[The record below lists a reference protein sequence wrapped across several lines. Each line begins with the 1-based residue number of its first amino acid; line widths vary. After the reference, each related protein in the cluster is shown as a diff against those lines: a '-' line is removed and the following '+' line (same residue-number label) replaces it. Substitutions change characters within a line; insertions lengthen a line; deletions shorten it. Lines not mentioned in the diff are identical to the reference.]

1 VRRRADWLAARA
13 AAQTIRA
20 RLATMAFCSI
30 PLRWYGVFALGLVCL
45 CDFASGASPA
55 SEQYVTVPGCRIMFA
70 DEVQLASER
79 QGILAEIAPPG
90 ARVAAGAD
98 VGRLR
103 DTLLKAS
110 LAIAER
116 EADNDIE
123 VRFALKA
130 AELAQL
136 KHERALLANQQVVGT
151 VSELEL
157 KELHLAADRAVLQHE
172 QAEHRLAVARLHLDE
187 MRASCESLHMVAPF
201 AAHVVAVYK
210 KPGEVVQ
217 QGELVAEVVN
227 TEKIRV
233 EGAVNL
239 SDLSFVTPQVKIHLK
254 VDAPAS
260 LGLAEQVFTGAITF
274 VDVKV
279 EPVSQTVRIA
289 AEVDNSSGLLREGL
303 KGVMFIPK
311 QAADARQGQ

>member
-1 VRRRADWLAARA
+1 M
-13 AAQTIRA
+13 
-20 RLATMAFCSI
+20 ATMVSCSI
-30 PLRWYGVFALGLVCL
+30 PSRWFGGIALGLLCL
-45 CDFASGASPA
+45 CDFARGASPDA
-55 SEQYVTVPGCRIMFA
+55 DQFVTAPGCRITFV
-70 DEVQLASER
+70 DHVQLASER

-90 ARVAAGAD
+90 ARVAAGGD

-116 EADNDIE
+116 EASNDIE

-130 AELAQL
+130 AEVSQL
-136 KHERALLANQQVVGT
+136 KHERALSANQQVVGT

-157 KELHLAADRAVLQHE
+157 KELRLAADRAVLQHE
-172 QAEHRLAVARLHLDE
+172 QAEHRLAIARLRLDE
-187 MRASCESLHMVAPF
+187 MRASCESLHIVAPF

-210 KPGEVVQ
+210 RPGEVVQ

-227 TEKIRV
+227 TERIRV
-233 EGAVNL
+233 EGAISF
-239 SDLSFVTPQVKIHLK
+239 SDLAFVAPQAKVHLK
-254 VDAPAS
+254 VEAPAS

-274 VDVKV
+274 VDVKI

-303 KGVMFIPK
+303 KGVMYIPK
-311 QAADARQGQ
+311 PPPDAPQGER